1 MSSRI
6 LTVLFFGDVF
16 GDPGRSGIRAVVP
29 QLKAEYKPDVIFANG
44 ENAARG
50 RGLSTRLIK
59 ELTDSGIDFMTS
71 GNHIFAVGEV
81 YPYLN
86 KPECKVLRPYNL
98 SRNSP
103 GRGIAVVE
111 CSNGVRVG
119 LINIMGRVF
128 MEPGVNLPF
137 DAVDQAI
144 LELQSDVDCMVLD
157 MHAETTSEKR
167 AMGWHVDGKI
177 QFMVGTHTH
186 VQTADEEILPQGTA
200 YITDL
205 GMCGPYDSVI
215 GMDKNIILKRFRTAL
230 PQKFEI
236 GSDDVRVCGAVARI
250 DLNSRR
256 AISIERFQKKVKL

>member
-1 MSSRI
+1 MTSRTLTI
-6 LTVLFFGDVF
+6 LYFGDVF
-16 GDPGRSGIRAVVP
+16 GDPGRTGLRRILP
-29 QLKAEYKPDVIFANG
+29 DLLQEFKPDVVFANC

-50 RGLSTRLIK
+50 RGVSPRLVK
-59 ELTDSGIDFMTS
+59 ELTDSGVDFMTS
-71 GNHIFAVGEV
+71 GNHIFAVGEI

-86 KPECKVLRPYNL
+86 SPECRVLRPYNL
-98 SRNSP
+98 SRNAP
-103 GRGIAVVE
+103 GKGVAVVE
-111 CSNGVRVG
+111 ARNGTRVG

-144 LELQSDVDCMVLD
+144 LELQGEADCLVLD

-167 AMGWHVDGKI
+167 AMAWHVDGRVHLT
-177 QFMVGTHTH
+177 VGTHTH
-186 VQTADEEILPQGTA
+186 VQTADEEVMPGGMA

-236 GSDDVRVCGAVARI
+236 GEGDVRVCGIVCRI
-250 DLNSRR
+250 DLDAKK
-256 AISIERFQKKVKL
+256 AISIERIQKRIK